1 MPFRPRRAPPSPRR
15 MLRARSELSGALAR
29 AAGRRGRCGLLA
41 SGVAGWLVASALC
54 GGAGQALAGSAAP
67 PPAAA
72 GALDTSPAVAE
83 GDWVVLRAAADASW
97 RREGSVGWQPIASGQ
112 VLPAGSEVETGPA
125 GILILVVGG
134 DRLVVASDS
143 RLVLP
148 ARDPGQDQRLRI
160 ERGRM
165 RVDVEP
171 RPGRDV
177 EIRTP
182 LLSLGIKG
190 TSLEVVVDPAQDS
203 VLVLEGR
210 ITVTT
215 PDPGAVADLGPG
227 EGLRQPAEPGSAPER
242 LAVPDLPASVER
254 HASVRWYL
262 AAPGAASASVAS
274 SVARPV
280 GSAEAAPAAVE
291 RARRTAAEPSRW
303 TGGQRD
309 GWLDNRTS
317 MMAIVLIAAAGLLIL
332 IGPGMA
338 LGQNLRQ
345 QWRDRS
351 SARGRRRRGLTHG

>member
-1 MPFRPRRAPPSPRR
+1 M
-15 MLRARSELSGALAR
+15 RARFELPGAFGR
-29 AAGRRGRCGLLA
+29 VPGRRGRGARCGLVA

-54 GGAGQALAGSAAP
+54 GGPSPALAGSAAP
-67 PPAAA
+67 PSTPPSDAA
-72 GALDTSPAVAE
+72 GALETRPDVAE

-97 RREGSVGWQPIASGQ
+97 RRQGTLGWQPIASGQ
-112 VLPAGSEVETGPA
+112 VLPAGSEVETGP
-125 GILILVVGG
+125 GGVLILVVGG

-148 ARDPGQDQRLRI
+148 ARGPGQDQRLRI

-190 TSLEVVVDPAQDS
+190 TSLEVAVDPAQNS

-215 PDPGAVADLGPG
+215 PDQGAVADLGPG
-227 EGLRQPAEPGSAPER
+227 EGLQQPAEPGAAPQR

-254 HASVRWYL
+254 HAPVRWYL
-262 AAPGAASASVAS
+262 QASEAASAGAAS
-274 SVARPV
+274 SVAGPV

-291 RARRTAAEPSRW
+291 RAPRAAAQPSRP
-303 TGGQRD
+303 TAGRRV
-309 GWLDNRTS
+309 GWLDDRTS
-317 MMAIVLIAAAGLLIL
+317 MMTIVLIAAAGLMVLI
-332 IGPGMA
+332 IPGMA

-345 QWRDRS
+345 QWRDRPR
-351 SARGRRRRGLTHG
+351 ARGKRRHGLTHG